1 MKICFMGSM
10 EFASIILEALHAKYP
25 VSLVVTQP
33 DKPVGRKKVLM
44 GTRVKEK
51 AMELGIEI
59 FQPVSIR
66 KDNQRILSEE
76 FDFIIVAAYGQ
87 LIPESILY
95 HAKHQAI
102 NVHASLLPKYRGG
115 SPMHRAIINGDK
127 ITGVTIMYMEKA
139 LDSGSIL
146 NQEEC
151 EIAEEDNVKTLEIKL
166 ANLGKTLLLETIN
179 KFKQGTIQAIPQN
192 DSLVSYAYNFKPH
205 ELRLSFNKTA
215 EDFYN
220 QVRGMNPWPI
230 SEIYI
235 DQQRIKV
242 YEVDYLSENFSTNVK
257 EVVKIDKSGIYI
269 QCASGVVIL
278 KEIQLAGKKK
288 MDIVAFMNGIGKSL
302 FIEGEI
308 LNTSL

>member
-1 MKICFMGSM
+1 MGSM
-10 EFASIILEALHAKYP
+10 EFASIILEALHEKYP

-44 GTRVKEK
+44 GTPVKEK

-76 FDFIIVAAYGQ
+76 FDFIIVVAYGQ

-102 NVHASLLPKYRGG
+102 NVHRGG

-151 EIAEEDNVKTLEIKL
+151 EITEEDNVKTLEIKL

-179 KFKQGTIQAIPQN
+179 KFKQGTVQAVPQN

-257 EVVKIDKSGIYI
+257 EVVKIDKSGVYI

>member
-1 MKICFMGSM
+1 MGSM
-10 EFASIILEALHAKYP
+10 EFASIILEALHEKYP

-44 GTRVKEK
+44 GTPVKEK

-59 FQPVSIR
+59 FQPVSIG

-257 EVVKIDKSGIYI
+257 EVVKIDKSGVYI

>member
-10 EFASIILEALHAKYP
+10 EFASIILEALHEKYP

-44 GTRVKEK
+44 GTPVKEK

-151 EIAEEDNVKTLEIKL
+151 EIAEKDNVKTLEIKL

-179 KFKQGTIQAIPQN
+179 KFKQGTVQAVPQN

-215 EDFYN
+215 EEFYN

-257 EVVKIDKSGIYI
+257 EVVKIDKSGVYI

-302 FIEGEI
+302 FTEGEI

>member
-1 MKICFMGSM
+1 MGSM
-10 EFASIILEALHAKYP
+10 EFASIILEALHEKYP

-44 GTRVKEK
+44 GTPVKEK

-151 EIAEEDNVKTLEIKL
+151 EITEEDNVKTLEIKL

-179 KFKQGTIQAIPQN
+179 KFKQGTVQAVPQN

-257 EVVKIDKSGIYI
+257 EVVKIDKSGVYI

>member
-1 MKICFMGSM
+1 MGSM
-10 EFASIILEALHAKYP
+10 EFASIILEALHEKYP

-44 GTRVKEK
+44 GTPVKEK

-76 FDFIIVAAYGQ
+76 FDFIIVVAYGQ

-151 EIAEEDNVKTLEIKL
+151 EITEEDNVKTLEIKL

-179 KFKQGTIQAIPQN
+179 KFKQGTVQAVPQN

-257 EVVKIDKSGIYI
+257 EVVKIDKSGVYI

>member
-1 MKICFMGSM
+1 
-10 EFASIILEALHAKYP
+10 
-25 VSLVVTQP
+25 
-33 DKPVGRKKVLM
+33 
-44 GTRVKEK
+44 
-51 AMELGIEI
+51 
-59 FQPVSIR
+59 
-66 KDNQRILSEE
+66 
-76 FDFIIVAAYGQ
+76 
-87 LIPESILY
+87 
-95 HAKHQAI
+95 
-102 NVHASLLPKYRGG
+102 
-115 SPMHRAIINGDK
+115 
-127 ITGVTIMYMEKA
+127 
-139 LDSGSIL
+139 
-146 NQEEC
+146 
-151 EIAEEDNVKTLEIKL
+151 
-166 ANLGKTLLLETIN
+166 
-179 KFKQGTIQAIPQN
+179 PQN

-242 YEVDYLSENFSTNVK
+242 YEVDYLSENLSNNVK
-257 EVVKIDKSGIYI
+257 EVVKIDKSGVYI

-288 MDIVAFMNGIGKSL
+288 MDIVAFMNGVGKSL